1 MALGWFIIAV
11 FGVWRVTHLL
21 VAEDGP
27 WGAFAWIRKVLRRG
41 ISLKLLDCFYCSS
54 LWVSV
59 PFALVLGATWRE
71 RGLLWPG
78 LSGGA
83 ILINI
88 IAAKLMQPP
97 PAPYFEELPLPD
109 DQDVLL
115 RK

>member
-11 FGVWRVTHLL
+11 LGVWRVTHLL

-27 WGAFAWIRKVLRRG
+27 WDAVAWIRKTVRRA
-41 ISLKLLDCFYCSS
+41 ISAKLLDCFYCLS
-54 LWVSV
+54 LWMSV
-59 PFALVLGATWRE
+59 PFSLALGATWLE

-83 ILINI
+83 ILIDLV
-88 IAAKLMQPP
+88 AAKIMQPP